1 MAAQLRAPLHEVM
14 QWPQWSVDLMQT
26 FLSREPPGEDRCEI
40 AAAQQMAMWAGS
52 KTKKG
57 SARPKVSDFTLF
69 KGVWERRIDASRY
82 TPDELKTMAA
92 LGLKLQ

>member
-1 MAAQLRAPLHEVM
+1 M

-26 FLSREPPGEDRCEI
+26 FLAREPPAEDRCEV
-40 AAAQQMAMWAGS
+40 AVAQQLAVYVGG
-52 KTKKG
+52 KLPKG
-57 SARPKVSDFTLF
+57 KPRPKVSDFMLF
-69 KGVWERRIDASRY
+69 RDVWERRIDASRY

>member
-26 FLSREPPGEDRCEI
+26 FLAREPPAEDRCEV
-40 AAAQQMAMWAGS
+40 AAAQQTALWAGS
-52 KTKKG
+52 KTPKG
-57 SARPKVSDFTLF
+57 KPRPKVSDFMLF
-69 KGVWERRIDASRY
+69 RDVWERRIDASRY